1 LVIEKTSIDEANQ
14 SLEPIS
20 HRAGLWLGSVLYIQE
35 IERYMKR
42 LTMILLLLFVCVGC
56 DQSTKYTARHFLE
69 GQQTLSYMGD
79 IFRLSY
85 TENTGAFL
93 SLGAGM
99 PEKLRFAILVVLVSI
114 FLIVFLIFII
124 RSKELNSLEILS
136 SVLIIGGGL
145 GNLIDRII
153 NKGSVIDFM
162 NIGLGPIRTGIFNVA
177 DLTIMAGV
185 LMFAAFYKKKP
196 LNQANPA
203 DSQTRG

>member
-1 LVIEKTSIDEANQ
+1 
-14 SLEPIS
+14 
-20 HRAGLWLGSVLYIQE
+20 
-35 IERYMKR
+35 MKR
-42 LTMILLLLFVCVGC
+42 LAMIFLLLFVCVGC
-56 DQSTKYTARHFLE
+56 DQSTKYTAKHFLE

-99 PEKLRFAILVVLVSI
+99 PEKLRYAMLVVLVSI
-114 FLIVFLIFII
+114 FLVAFLLFVI
-124 RSKELNSLEILS
+124 RSKKLNSLVVSS

-162 NIGLGPIRTGIFNVA
+162 NIGIGPIRTGIFNVA
-177 DLTIMAGV
+177 DLAIMAGV
-185 LMFAAFYKKKP
+185 LMFAVFYAKKP
-196 LNQANPA
+196 HNQTNPA
-203 DSQTRG
+203 DS